1 MAKIAHIN
9 YDKCISCGSCSDLD
23 TICPVGLQVQQI
35 THPTTYVITNNTGEW
50 QNSYV
55 LDLCNSCTNCTS
67 ITCGTGA
74 FTLTDDNKDHWK
86 TTKKSDT
93 YYTYDIVATFNN
105 MVSYVSIPVKKYYS
119 YVFSMSVYSEVN
131 RDGMAIVK
139 SPLVTPSSLSSI
151 SSSELLKSLSG
162 INVTGSYEYTAT
174 SDGYIYLYFIT
185 DSSNLGKYESTTDSS
200 TGQTTGKYDNI
211 CKGTVNLSIISP
223 YYTFHFQSPDVSMLD
238 DNDISVGKSFN
249 KEYNKETITSFYF
262 PHVSDFAG
270 NQYLVGWVGSSYTYD
285 TTTPY
290 DFTEVIVENSD
301 TAFVFEALWDEKTS
315 VQIPL
320 AVKRSYTGSAQQGI
334 SGYDSTNMSYTGTLV
349 ATNAGTYSVTFI
361 LKDKETTKWSDGTT
375 SNKTVSWSIS
385 KASPSI
391 NFSTTGSTYSVYC
404 SSSASATSTTDSVKT
419 ITVSDGA
426 SGPAGISF
434 TYSLDGATGF
444 SFNGKTVTVPKGAP
458 AGSKKITLTAKWSET
473 TNYTSGEKSLSIT
486 INVLAVSVSSY
497 GTPSAPSITQKTDF
511 PAGGVTLSTSNASTY
526 FSYGSSSQTVTYNNG
541 ATRKGS
547 VSYSWSGN
555 STSVSSLGTTVKSRT
570 SISIN
575 TLTCTATGEG
585 GKTSSKSVSSG
596 YQAANSATYGALSS
610 ISFSQKS
617 DFPASGVTLTSS
629 NIGSYLTPSSS
640 QTISFTSGSTRK
652 GSVSYS
658 WSGSYGVS
666 NLGTTSKSRT
676 SLTLS
681 GLVCTASGEGSKSV
695 TGTPSGYQA
704 ANSVT
709 ATNTEYGQYANSVT
723 ADKVSFDKSGG
734 SSTAKGSPL
743 AKSRSKYTWTSGS
756 VSYSGWS
763 DYITGGGGTWSSNAS
778 WIVLGTASGNN
789 MPFTISANAGAART
803 GTITYTYAGIA
814 KTVTISQAVATYT
827 LDLNA
832 YIMNTGG
839 SYVLSGGLPTGAK
852 ANVYINGSLDS
863 TVGDWCQMKSYG
875 TTYAIK
881 GFTNPTGFTF
891 NATKSG
897 YTAANGVSGTITSS
911 TYVYPYY
918 DRNKYTLSW
927 SGHGGSLSG
936 GTSAGSVYYGAG
948 LTAPSASRTGYTFAG
963 WSPSVPST
971 MPASNATYTATWTA
985 NTIKVNLN
993 ANGGSLPGTGEGKS
1007 YVNIKYDT
1015 TVGNYPSISLPSRTG
1030 YSFTGYF
1037 DASSGGTQYYN
1048 SAGNSVRTFNKTSET
1063 TLYAQW
1069 SLKYFTLSIS
1079 SGSVT
1084 NYTISISKSSTY
1096 GGAVGSYTATSKSA
1110 QSISVPYGASYS
1122 ISWASGTNTETTSGF
1137 TITWNGNGGSSPSA
1151 TTSGNK
1157 TRTRSATNP
1166 TSSSSSITGNVSIS
1180 ANGWGSYGGYTYGT
1194 VGTLPSSSRAR
1205 YTFAGWWTA
1214 SSGGTQITTSTRP
1227 TGTVTYYAHWT
1238 ANTVSV
1244 PTVIGNLIYNGAAQT
1259 GISGYNSSYMS
1270 YTGSLSATNAG
1281 SYSAT
1286 FTIGSNYM
1294 WSDGTTSNKTI
1305 SWSIGK
1311 ASQSAPTAYGSSV
1324 TYNATA
1330 TASASGGGKVGS
1342 IEWSNGS
1349 SRTAIGSQSTQAR
1362 WSGNSN
1368 YNASAWSSAVTLA
1381 VSKYTTSITFYSTD
1395 RAYNG
1400 SALYA
1405 SAYVNFPSG
1414 GKTPKGT
1421 IYYGT
1426 SSGSKTY
1433 SASYSGSSVALR
1445 SVNVVN
1451 YNASATVYAYFVPD
1465 TTCND
1470 VYNQSGN
1477 ASRTFK
1483 INAKAASALPTSW
1496 SGSSRTYHNTATVT
1510 ATGYSGGTLYYR
1522 TSTDNSTWGS
1532 WSTTKPTR
1540 TAIGTTYVQCYVAGD
1555 SNHNNSSVS
1564 SSVSITVGKAADAS
1578 MSVSLSSGL
1587 TYNGNA
1593 QVLAKV
1599 NSSHGVSTYYI
1610 GYNTSKTN
1618 ASDSEVSWGSANGSV
1633 SATNGGTYYIYY
1645 KFSPDGNHSN
1655 SKSCTYVGS
1664 VTIGQKSGY
1673 GTVSISNWTYGQ
1685 TASNPTASG
1694 SSSSITYT
1702 WYNSGKTQ
1710 LSSRPGSTS
1719 AVGTYYIKATFAAN
1733 SNYTSYTTDYVSFSI
1748 LDTILS
1754 HNPSASIGSGIT
1766 AAGGSASVT
1775 GSCTRTWASGKT
1787 DTSAISKVEI
1797 TSNGNS
1803 RFSLSGTTIS
1813 HSSMGTSV
1821 TTDTVVVKV
1830 TFADGSVKTGVSKSV
1845 ANAITAHSAT
1855 TSISNNFSAAG
1866 GYGDVTGSCT
1876 RTYTSGSKD
1885 SVGISKVEITSNGN
1899 SRFSLSGTRISHS
1912 SMGTTPATD
1921 KVSFKSTF
1929 TDGSTATNSS
1939 VDIVNKLESISLT
1952 LTPSTIKYGAS
1963 STPTTKA
1970 TYTSG
1975 GTKDVSATYTSSKTD
1990 IAKVE

>member
-139 SPLVTPSSLSSI
+139 SQLVTPSSLSSI
-151 SSSELLKSLSG
+151 PSSELLKSLSG

-320 AVKRSYTGSAQQGI
+320 AVKRPYTGSAQQGI

-676 SLTLS
+676 GLTLS

-743 AKSRSKYTWTSGS
+743 VKSRSKYTWTSGS

-763 DYITGGGGTWSSNAS
+763 DYITGGGGSWSSNAS

-1063 TLYAQW
+1063 TLYA
-1069 SLKYFTLSIS
+1069 
-1079 SGSVT
+1079 
-1084 NYTISISKSSTY
+1084 
-1096 GGAVGSYTATSKSA
+1096 
-1110 QSISVPYGASYS
+1110 
-1122 ISWASGTNTETTSGF
+1122 
-1137 TITWNGNGGSSPSA
+1137 
-1151 TTSGNK
+1151 
-1157 TRTRSATNP
+1157 
-1166 TSSSSSITGNVSIS
+1166 
-1180 ANGWGSYGGYTYGT
+1180 
-1194 VGTLPSSSRAR
+1194 
-1205 YTFAGWWTA
+1205 
-1214 SSGGTQITTSTRP
+1214 
-1227 TGTVTYYAHWT
+1227 HWT

-1244 PTVIGNLIYNGAAQT
+1244 PTAIGNLIYNGAAQT

-1433 SASYSGSSVALR
+1433 SASYSGSSVALS

>member
-139 SPLVTPSSLSSI
+139 SPLATPSSLSSI

-285 TTTPY
+285 TITPY

-320 AVKRSYTGSAQQGI
+320 AVKRTYTGSAQQGI

-676 SLTLS
+676 GLTLS

-743 AKSRSKYTWTSGS
+743 VKSRSKYTWTSGS

-763 DYITGGGGTWSSNAS
+763 DYITGGGGSWSSNAS

-832 YIMNTGG
+832 CIMNTSG
-839 SYVLSGGLPTGAK
+839 SYVSSGGLPTGAK

-863 TVGDWCQMKSYG
+863 TVNDWCQVKSYG

-897 YTAANGVSGTITSS
+897 YTAANGVSGTITSN

-927 SGHGGSLSG
+927 SGNGGSLSG

-985 NTIKVNLN
+985 NTIKVNFN

-1015 TVGNYPSISLPSRTG
+1015 TVGNYPSISLPLRTG

-1063 TLYAQW
+1063 TL
-1069 SLKYFTLSIS
+1069 
-1079 SGSVT
+1079 
-1084 NYTISISKSSTY
+1084 
-1096 GGAVGSYTATSKSA
+1096 
-1110 QSISVPYGASYS
+1110 
-1122 ISWASGTNTETTSGF
+1122 
-1137 TITWNGNGGSSPSA
+1137 
-1151 TTSGNK
+1151 
-1157 TRTRSATNP
+1157 
-1166 TSSSSSITGNVSIS
+1166 
-1180 ANGWGSYGGYTYGT
+1180 
-1194 VGTLPSSSRAR
+1194 
-1205 YTFAGWWTA
+1205 
-1214 SSGGTQITTSTRP
+1214 
-1227 TGTVTYYAHWT
+1227 YAHWT

-1433 SASYSGSSVALR
+1433 SASYSGSSVALS

-1540 TAIGTTYVQCYVAGD
+1540 TVIGTTYVQCYVAGD

>member
-67 ITCGTGA
+67 INCGAGA

-139 SPLVTPSSLSSI
+139 SPLATPSSLSSI
-151 SSSELLKSLSG
+151 PSSELLKSLSG

-262 PHVSDFAG
+262 PHVSDFTG

-695 TGTPSGYQA
+695 TGTPSGYQT

-743 AKSRSKYTWTSGS
+743 AKQRSKYTWTSGS

-832 YIMNTGG
+832 CIMNTSG
-839 SYVLSGGLPTGAK
+839 SYVSSGGLPTGAK

-863 TVGDWCQMKSYG
+863 TVNDWCQVKSYG

-897 YTAANGVSGTITSS
+897 YTAANGVSGTITSN

-927 SGHGGSLSG
+927 SGNGGSLSG

-1063 TLYAQW
+1063 TLYA
-1069 SLKYFTLSIS
+1069 
-1079 SGSVT
+1079 
-1084 NYTISISKSSTY
+1084 
-1096 GGAVGSYTATSKSA
+1096 
-1110 QSISVPYGASYS
+1110 
-1122 ISWASGTNTETTSGF
+1122 
-1137 TITWNGNGGSSPSA
+1137 
-1151 TTSGNK
+1151 
-1157 TRTRSATNP
+1157 
-1166 TSSSSSITGNVSIS
+1166 
-1180 ANGWGSYGGYTYGT
+1180 
-1194 VGTLPSSSRAR
+1194 
-1205 YTFAGWWTA
+1205 
-1214 SSGGTQITTSTRP
+1214 
-1227 TGTVTYYAHWT
+1227 HWT

-1244 PTVIGNLIYNGAAQT
+1244 PTAIGNLIYNGAAQT

-1540 TAIGTTYVQCYVAGD
+1540 TVIGTTYVQCYVAGD

-1733 SNYTSYTTDYVSFSI
+1733 SNYTSYTTDYVSFRI

>member
-67 ITCGTGA
+67 INCGAGA

-139 SPLVTPSSLSSI
+139 SPLATPSSLSSI
-151 SSSELLKSLSG
+151 PSSELLKSLSG

-262 PHVSDFAG
+262 PHVSDFTG

-676 SLTLS
+676 GLTLS

-743 AKSRSKYTWTSGS
+743 VKSRSKYTWTSGS

-763 DYITGGGGTWSSNAS
+763 DYITGGGGSWSSNAS

-1063 TLYAQW
+1063 TLYA
-1069 SLKYFTLSIS
+1069 
-1079 SGSVT
+1079 
-1084 NYTISISKSSTY
+1084 
-1096 GGAVGSYTATSKSA
+1096 
-1110 QSISVPYGASYS
+1110 
-1122 ISWASGTNTETTSGF
+1122 
-1137 TITWNGNGGSSPSA
+1137 
-1151 TTSGNK
+1151 
-1157 TRTRSATNP
+1157 
-1166 TSSSSSITGNVSIS
+1166 
-1180 ANGWGSYGGYTYGT
+1180 
-1194 VGTLPSSSRAR
+1194 
-1205 YTFAGWWTA
+1205 
-1214 SSGGTQITTSTRP
+1214 
-1227 TGTVTYYAHWT
+1227 HWT

-1433 SASYSGSSVALR
+1433 SASYSGSSVALS